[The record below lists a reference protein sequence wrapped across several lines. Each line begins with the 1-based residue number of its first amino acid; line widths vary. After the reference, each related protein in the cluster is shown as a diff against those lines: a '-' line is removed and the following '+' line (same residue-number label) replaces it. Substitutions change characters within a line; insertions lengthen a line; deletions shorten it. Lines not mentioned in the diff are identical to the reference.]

1 MKKSSTDRSLP
12 PEIFGLRFSSLSES
26 EVATLVGTTIRSE
39 QEGVGLII
47 TPNIQHISL
56 MQHNRMFAQACRHAA
71 ILTCDGFPL
80 LYYARM
86 RGQQV
91 AGRVT
96 GRGIV
101 ADLMARPDLLARHR
115 IFMVLDSERTVA
127 AAREWA
133 NRHGLQDKIVY
144 AVPPHGFEN
153 DPAYTSRLAASIRH
167 HQITLLFMGVGA
179 PRSEIFVDQH
189 RDILPPCWALCIG
202 QALLVALGLTP
213 QPPRLVQ
220 KLNVEWLWRI
230 ALEPRRLLTRYIQS
244 AWGFLFAVF
253 KDMGQRG

>member
-1 MKKSSTDRSLP
+1 MRKHPTDCTLP
-12 PEIFGLRFSSLSES
+12 PEIFGLHFSSLSER
-26 EVATLVGTTIRSE
+26 EVATLIGTTFRSE

-56 MQHNRMFAQACRHAA
+56 MQHNQKFVQACRHAA

-80 LYYARM
+80 LYYAKM
-86 RGQQV
+86 RGQKI

-133 NRHGLQDKIVY
+133 QRHGLQDKIAF
-144 AVPPHGFEN
+144 AVPPYGFEN
-153 DPAYTSRLAASIRH
+153 DPEYASHLASSIRH

-179 PRSEIFVDQH
+179 PRSEIFVDQY
-189 RDILPPCWALCIG
+189 RDVLPPCWALCIG

-213 QPPRLVQ
+213 QPPPLVQ

-230 ALEPRRLLTRYIQS
+230 ALEPRRLLTRYIYS

-253 KDMGQRG
+253 KDMRQRG

>member
-1 MKKSSTDRSLP
+1 MRKYSADRPCS
-12 PEIFGLRFSSLSES
+12 PEIFGLHFSPLSES
-26 EVATLVGTTIRSE
+26 EVATHIGTTFRSE
-39 QEGVGLII
+39 QEGVGLVI

-56 MQHNRMFAQACRHAA
+56 MQHNQMFAQACRHAA

-80 LYYARM
+80 VYYARL
-86 RGQQV
+86 RGQQI

-101 ADLMARPDLLARHR
+101 ADLLARPDLLARHR

-127 AAREWA
+127 AAQKWA
-133 NRHGLQDKIVY
+133 AKHGLQDRITY

-153 DPAYTSRLAASIRH
+153 DPAYASRLAASIRH

-189 RDILPPCWALCIG
+189 RNVLPPCWALCIG

-213 QPPRLVQ
+213 QPPHLVQ
-220 KLNVEWLWRI
+220 KLNIEWLWRI
-230 ALEPRRLLTRYIQS
+230 ALEPRRLLTRYVFS
-244 AWGFLFAVF
+244 ACGFMSAVF
-253 KDMGQRG
+253 RDMKQRG